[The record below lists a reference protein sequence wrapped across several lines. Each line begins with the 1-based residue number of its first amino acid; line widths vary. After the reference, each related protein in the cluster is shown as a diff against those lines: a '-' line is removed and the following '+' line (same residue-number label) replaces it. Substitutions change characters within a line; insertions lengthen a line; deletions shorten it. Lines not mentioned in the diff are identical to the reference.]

1 MKYEQI
7 ISLLEKGL
15 TPAEITQL
23 NALPDVPAEEPA
35 PAPAPEIPEQPN
47 QTVVIEN
54 PVPEWATSLQQSI
67 ERMTNALHANAILQ
81 QQQPE
86 MPVMTAEQALASV
99 LEPPKK
105 G

>member
-7 ISLLEKGL
+7 LNLLEKGL
-15 TPAEITQL
+15 TPNDIMQL
-23 NALPDVPAEEPA
+23 SAVPEPA
-35 PAPAPEIPEQPN
+35 PAPAAEPAPAQAN
-47 QTVVIEN
+47 QTVVIDN
-54 PVPEWATSLQQSI
+54 PVPEWATSLQASI

-81 QQQPE
+81 EQ
-86 MPVMTAEQALASV
+86 MPPQAPLTAEQALASV